1 MTVTTTSAY
10 TRAHTAKFL
19 SDKMRNLLKYLIQH
33 YDLCPV
39 KLVDAWTS
47 WVDRAARSWLET
59 GHLEKFVIEF
69 YVPGAAKASA
79 RWDFPIRYD
88 GNGADDMWVDQDFYI
103 GSFAKSQT
111 PPSNAIYRVLL
122 QPKRGAP
129 DIGLADAQYL
139 ALGGLVAR
147 EAGTAIATPDLM
159 ASMTY
164 YR

>member
-39 KLVDAWTS
+39 KLVDAWTG
-47 WVDRAARSWLET
+47 WVDKAARSWLET
-59 GHLEKFVIEF
+59 GHLEKFVI
-69 YVPGAAKASA
+69 
-79 RWDFPIRYD
+79 PIRYD

-103 GSFAKSQT
+103 GAFAKSQT
-111 PPSNAIYRVLL
+111 PPRNAIYRILL

-129 DIGLADAQYL
+129 DVGLADAQYL